1 MQNLEEVLIGLM
13 MNDYKRRYIAGIDYS
28 TSSPSICINVGQDID
43 FHYLTTVKKNCKF
56 EENGVFTFAGTH
68 LPKFSLKT
76 QQYDF
81 IARWAISVLDRYELD
96 HIFIE
101 DYAFAATGKVFHIG
115 ENTGLLKHKLFKR
128 DWAFQVVAPTMV
140 KRFATTK
147 GNANKQDMLDR
158 FNMDNNIDLREA
170 LNIKTENPISDIV
183 DSYYIWQYGYV
194 HTTPDIPMEVV
205 NVLQ

>member
-1 MQNLEEVLIGLM
+1 
-13 MNDYKRRYIAGIDYS
+13 
-28 TSSPSICINVGQDID
+28 
-43 FHYLTTVKKNCKF
+43 
-56 EENGVFTFAGTH
+56 
-68 LPKFSLKT
+68 
-76 QQYDF
+76 
-81 IARWAISVLDRYELD
+81 
-96 HIFIE
+96 
-101 DYAFAATGKVFHIG
+101 
-115 ENTGLLKHKLFKR
+115 
-128 DWAFQVVAPTMV
+128 MV

-147 GNANKQDMLDR
+147 DNANKPEMLDR

>member
-13 MNDYKRRYIAGIDYS
+13 MNDYNRRYIAGIDYS

-56 EENGVFTFAGTH
+56 EENGVFSFAGTH

-115 ENTGLLKHKLFKR
+115 ENTGLLKHK
-128 DWAFQVVAPTMV
+128 
-140 KRFATTK
+140 
-147 GNANKQDMLDR
+147 
-158 FNMDNNIDLREA
+158 
-170 LNIKTENPISDIV
+170 PIQGR
-183 DSYYIWQYGYV
+183 Y
-194 HTTPDIPMEVV
+194 
-205 NVLQ
+205 L